1 LQIWVFPNKKNVAPR
16 YDQQTFADATLHNK
30 LVTVVSPVGD
40 AEGVHVHQ
48 DAWFSLGHLEGGTEL
63 SYNLKKKGNG
73 VYAFVLE
80 GDVFINDIFLNR
92 RDGLGIS
99 DTEHLTIKSDSST
112 KLLLME
118 VPMN

>member
-1 LQIWVFPNKKNVAPR
+1 
-16 YDQQTFADATLHNK
+16 
-30 LVTVVSPVGD
+30 
-40 AEGVHVHQ
+40 
-48 DAWFSLGHLEGGTEL
+48 
-63 SYNLKKKGNG
+63 